1 MKDYSIIVPSNRE
14 DLKNITISH
23 LISLGEEPIYKNGDG
38 YESFSKLINHCVVE
52 CPTEIVIICND
63 RARPKKEDIERLL
76 KLINE
81 GYGFVGLY
89 AWGFFGF
96 KKELFRVVG
105 FMDERFIGGNYEDC
119 DYMRRMMEAD
129 IAMYNVTKISYIENI
144 PSNWDHSR
152 TKQHYDNKWVNGD
165 GVVQRLIPEE
175 NYGYNIGDSTGEKF
189 LPWSKSIL
197 GISQFFVDYKII
209 KNI

>member
-23 LISLGEEPIYKNGDG
+23 LKSLGEEPIYKNGDG

-105 FMDERFIGGNYEDC
+105 FMDERFIGGNFEDA
-119 DYMRRMMEAD
+119 DYMRRMLESN
-129 IAMYNVTKISYIENI
+129 ISMYNVFEIEYVENVNSGWDRTKTKI
-144 PSNWDHSR
+144 HF
-152 TKQHYDNKWVNGD
+152 DNKWYQENKTIR
-165 GVVQRLIPEE
+165 RLIQEE
-175 NYGYNIGDSTGEKF
+175 IYDYYIGEKTNTTF
-189 LPWSKSIL
+189 LTWDKSIL
-197 GISQFFVDYKII
+197 GHSQFFVQYKII
-209 KNI
+209 D